1 MENNYIKLPIIEY
14 HLFQSNTGMKLLLI
28 PNDEATIISYGMY
41 ISVGS
46 LDETDDE
53 LGIAHFLEHMMF
65 KGSTKYPNTS
75 LINRL
80 DELGT
85 NYNAT
90 TSFESTDYEIH
101 GLPQYHEELLTII
114 IDMYFNPSIPPD
126 AIENERKI
134 ILEEYDM
141 RYDNK
146 FLKLYLNLINLIT
159 KEKNKLYARPII
171 GTKDSINKIQIDDGI
186 FIEFDI
192 PKIKHVLENPNYTS
206 SFNDNIK
213 FISSCITKIQ
223 NNKQI
228 INKNELSFEEIKE
241 FMEQLT
247 TKQFKKITD
256 YFDSLPRLFIQLN
269 YITSDGTKKTKNLT
283 GTFNIINFFFDH
295 ISLHTF
301 YQLMFQMKYFHNY
314 SIEEYYEMLP
324 WQRQVLMKLII
335 AELEKEKKE
344 NTNYLNA

>member
-1 MENNYIKLPIIEY
+1 LLQDILIFDKEIK
-14 HLFQSNTGMKLLLI
+14 
-28 PNDEATIISYGMY
+28 
-41 ISVGS
+41 
-46 LDETDDE
+46 
-53 LGIAHFLEHMMF
+53 
-65 KGSTKYPNTS
+65 
-75 LINRL
+75 
-80 DELGT
+80 
-85 NYNAT
+85 
-90 TSFESTDYEIH
+90 
-101 GLPQYHEELLTII
+101 
-114 IDMYFNPSIPPD
+114 
-126 AIENERKI
+126 
-134 ILEEYDM
+134 
-141 RYDNK
+141 
-146 FLKLYLNLINLIT
+146 
-159 KEKNKLYARPII
+159 
-171 GTKDSINKIQIDDGI
+171 NKIQIDDGI